1 MNNTGPRSDRSHRG
15 IEAFRERLKELRNE
29 RGVSQQELAN
39 RVKEYLGEE
48 GQAYQSYI
56 GNMEDSKKSAL
67 PSVQALRAIAV
78 ILETNTDYLLG
89 LTTDSRPTGDVDD
102 QVVVVVEDPDERRIV
117 QEVAEALA
125 RANKDERLYVAGL
138 VRKLLPKK
146 PRIIGDE

>member
-1 MNNTGPRSDRSHRG
+1 MNNTGARSDKSCLG
-15 IEAFRERLKELRNE
+15 IEMFRERLKRLRTE
-29 RGVSQQELAN
+29 RGISQLDLTK

-48 GQAYQSYI
+48 VTAYQSYI
-56 GNMEDSKKSAL
+56 GNMEDANKRAL

-89 LTTDSRPTGDVDD
+89 LANDDRPLGDVDD
-102 QVVVVVEDPDERRIV
+102 QVVVVVEDPEERKIV

-125 RANKDERLYVAGL
+125 RAKRDEKLYIADL
-138 VRKLLPKK
+138 VRKILPKK